1 MAKNN
6 KPKNTDNLVNPKA
19 QAAFENYL
27 TSEYAQM
34 LEPSP
39 FLGAVKKYPAQGLD
53 SGIAIVE
60 SIDHAQKSITL
71 NMQKAATPT
80 FQITSPWYLTDSE
93 KSKAGKVYTYK
104 VVPDG
109 PVNVYTGKWSVGPQT
124 IYDSIDWNAGSFFGV
139 DRSTAPTF
147 KPGDIVQNKVPYPD
161 TWTHGE
167 VLELTDYN
175 HAIIAILFP
184 QERQHVTFQ
193 VYTSTLTLV
202 PHKKV

>member
-93 KSKAGKVYTYK
+93 KSKA
-104 VVPDG
+104 
-109 PVNVYTGKWSVGPQT
+109 
-124 IYDSIDWNAGSFFGV
+124 AGSFFGV

>member
-6 KPKNTDNLVNPKA
+6 KPKNTDNLVNPNA
-19 QAAFENYL
+19 QTAFENYL
-27 TSEYAQM
+27 TAEYGLM
-34 LEPSP
+34 LKPSP
-39 FLGAVKKYPAQGLD
+39 FLEAVQKQNPPQGLD

-60 SIDHAQKSITL
+60 SIDQAQKSITV
-71 NMQKAATPT
+71 NYATPT

-93 KSKAGKVYTYK
+93 KSKAGKVYSYK

-109 PVNVYTGKWSVGPQT
+109 PVNVYTGKWSVEPQT
-124 IYDSIDWNAGSFFGV
+124 LYDSIDWNAGSFFGV
-139 DRSTAPTF
+139 DKSTAPTF

-167 VLELTDYN
+167 VLELTDYG